1 MKRAA
6 EIAET
11 YNKEMATNILNTTT
25 YKAATEG
32 NLGAAIQRVG
42 GEGGGEEEEAQQ
54 FTTRSNL
61 LSPSPPTLVTSWIRC
76 KADVYQKTTKSDFM
90 AR

>member
-1 MKRAA
+1 MVIKRERWVDYLKKRAA

-32 NLGAAIQRVG
+32 NLGASIQRVG
-42 GEGGGEEEEAQQ
+42 GEGGGEEEEAAIHNKKQSP
-54 FTTRSNL
+54 FTVPSNFGNKL
-61 LSPSPPTLVTSWIRC
+61 
-76 KADVYQKTTKSDFM
+76 D
-90 AR
+90 

>member
-42 GEGGGEEEEAQQ
+42 GGEEEEAQQ

-61 LSPSPPTLVTSWIRC
+61 LSPSFPTLVTSWIWC